1 MKKLSFQPT
10 GSNILVKKLEG
21 KKKTESGI
29 ILPENSNKDVPYQA
43 AVVAVGKGNYNAD
56 GSRRKPDA
64 AVGDTV
70 LVEAYT
76 GTVVVLNDGE
86 EYVLVAETSILGIV

>member
-10 GSNILVKKLEG
+10 GSNLLVKKLEG

-43 AVVAVGKGNYNAD
+43 SVVAVGKGSYNAD

-64 AVGDTV
+64 VVGDTV
-70 LVEAYT
+70 LIEAFT
-76 GTVVVLNDGE
+76 GTLVVINDE
-86 EYVLVAETSILGIV
+86 EYALVSESSVLGIV